1 MIKKYL
7 HTRFRV
13 SDLDRSIDFYSKILG
28 LKLAESLRGQL
39 ARPGL
44 PPTIPRTRRKPGT
57 LSPASRWIE
66 RKTSPRGSQLAFL
79 QAPGTDSEI
88 ELRAFPSSGKV
99 EVPEDL
105 VHLAFEVD
113 DLKKC
118 MADLKKAGYPIT
130 DGPTTTSGGTTF
142 IFTEDP
148 DRYEIELMQCPS

>member
-13 SDLDRSIDFYSKILG
+13 TDLDRSVDFYSKILG
-28 LKLAESLRGQL
+28 LKLV
-39 ARPGL
+39 
-44 PPTIPRTRRKPGT
+44 
-57 LSPASRWIE
+57 E

-88 ELRAFPSSGKV
+88 ELCSFPSSGKV

-113 DLKKC
+113 DIEKC
-118 MADLKKAGYPIT
+118 MAELKKAGYPIT
-130 DGPTTTSGGTTF
+130 DGPTTTGGGTTF

-148 DRYEIELMQCPS
+148 DRYEIELMQYRP